1 MKKFNILYLQLITA
15 LIALAGSA
23 VNLVGVFIDI
33 PSWLSI
39 LSAACLLLSAAVWL
53 WLYLVNTKKK

>member
-23 VNLVGVFIDI
+23 VNLVGVFIKI
-33 PSWLSI
+33 PNWLSI
-39 LSAACLLLSAAVWL
+39 LSAVCLLLSAAAWL
-53 WLYLVNTKKK
+53 CLSLANTKQK